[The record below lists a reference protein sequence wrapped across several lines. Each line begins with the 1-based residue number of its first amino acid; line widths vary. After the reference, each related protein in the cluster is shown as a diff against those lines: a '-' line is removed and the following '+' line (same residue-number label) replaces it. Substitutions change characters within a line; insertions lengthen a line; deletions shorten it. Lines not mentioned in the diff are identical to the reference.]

1 MAANFEA
8 KEEMPVSVCRETR
21 RAWPL
26 RIVIMCLALLWLY
39 YALFP
44 FIAGG
49 WVVSQLAVVSTA
61 LFNFG
66 VAMFLG
72 AAATIGSALWLL
84 VRLGRPRRPLWIG
97 GIGSVLAGAALSTAA
112 FTHIY
117 PCSGAD

>member
-1 MAANFEA
+1 
-8 KEEMPVSVCRETR
+8 MPVSTR
-21 RAWPL
+21 RESRGGLAL
-26 RIVIMCLALLWLY
+26 RIAVMCLALLWLY

-49 WVVSQLAVVSTA
+49 WVVSQLEAVSAA
-61 LFNFG
+61 LFGFG

-72 AAATIGSALWLL
+72 ATATIGSALWLL

-117 PCSGAD
+117 PCSGPD

>member
-1 MAANFEA
+1 
-8 KEEMPVSVCRETR
+8 MPVSTRRETR
-21 RAWPL
+21 GGLTL
-26 RIVIMCLALLWLY
+26 RIVIMGLALLWLL

-49 WVVSQLAVVSTA
+49 WVVSQLAAVSTA
-61 LFNFG
+61 LFSFG
-66 VAMFLG
+66 VVMFLG
-72 AAATIGSALWLL
+72 ATTAIGAAVWLL

-117 PCSGAD
+117 PCSGPD

>member
-1 MAANFEA
+1 MRFQLPSGKKFAEGW
-8 KEEMPVSVCRETR
+8 T
-21 RAWPL
+21 L
-26 RIVIMCLALLWLY
+26 RIAVMGLALGLLL

-49 WVVSQLAVVSTA
+49 WVVSQLASVSKA
-61 LFNFG
+61 LFGFG

-72 AAATIGSALWLL
+72 ATATIGSALWLL

-97 GIGSVLAGAALSTAA
+97 GAGSVLAGTALSTAA

-117 PCSGAD
+117 PCSGPD